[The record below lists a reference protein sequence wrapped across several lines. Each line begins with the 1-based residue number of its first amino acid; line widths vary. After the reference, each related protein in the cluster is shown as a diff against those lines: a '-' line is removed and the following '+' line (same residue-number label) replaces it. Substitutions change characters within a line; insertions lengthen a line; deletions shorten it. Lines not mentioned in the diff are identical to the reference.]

1 MKLYEL
7 AKITSGI
14 IRVFDWKDKSKNIY
28 DSYLDIPEELRNR
41 TVCMISSYEE
51 MVEFTLMWNK

>member
-7 AKITSGI
+7 AKITSGT

-41 TVCMISSYEE
+41 TVCMINSYEGI
-51 MVEFTLMWNK
+51 VEFTLRWNK